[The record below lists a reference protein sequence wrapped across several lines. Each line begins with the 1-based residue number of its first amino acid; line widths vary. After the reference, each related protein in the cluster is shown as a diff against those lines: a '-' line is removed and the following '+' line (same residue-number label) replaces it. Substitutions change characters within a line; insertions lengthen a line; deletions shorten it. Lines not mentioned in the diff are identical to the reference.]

1 MDFIHTALMYH
12 NKKAH
17 TFQVNLPKESR
28 ELFCVSKKVQGSD
41 CRRRGRFCPVDWLHG
56 CWKKYIIRGQTFL
69 LHVTGIEKRGKE
81 YGRKEE
87 DPAEPD
93 TQTKQAPI

>member
-1 MDFIHTALMYH
+1 MDVGKSIYYGDRPF
-12 NKKAH
+12 
-17 TFQVNLPKESR
+17 F
-28 ELFCVSKKVQGSD
+28 
-41 CRRRGRFCPVDWLHG
+41 
-56 CWKKYIIRGQTFL
+56 